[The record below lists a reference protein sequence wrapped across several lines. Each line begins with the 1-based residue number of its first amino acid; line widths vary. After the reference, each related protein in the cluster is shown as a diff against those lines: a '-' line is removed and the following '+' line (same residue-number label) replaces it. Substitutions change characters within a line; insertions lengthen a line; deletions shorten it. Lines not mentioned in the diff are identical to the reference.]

1 MLKENA
7 KRVVALK
14 EKMCQ
19 EKEKLSQLHLITTPE
34 ELQEELLTIDR
45 ESISASRKRNKKFS
59 VLKTQVQIRR
69 KLVGQTVYLLHLLL
83 IENRDHLLVL

>member
-7 KRVVALK
+7 KRVALK

-34 ELQEELLTIDR
+34 ELQEELLTIDK
-45 ESISASRKRNKKFS
+45 ESISASRKRNKKIS

-69 KLVGQTVYLLHLLL
+69 KLLGQTVYLLHLLL